1 MYIGILWMVSV
12 GFIKVYEIG
21 RRYIVPAVLRNFSRS
36 VVLNGVDLG
45 ISGDGMLFFYRIIA
59 IFF

>member
-1 MYIGILWMVSV
+1 MVGRGILCLLESRKVYIGILWMVSV

-36 VVLNGVDLG
+36 VVLNGVELG
-45 ISGDGMLFFYRIIA
+45 IS
-59 IFF
+59 

>member
-36 VVLNGVDLG
+36 VVLNGVELG
-45 ISGDGMLFFYRIIA
+45 TS
-59 IFF
+59 